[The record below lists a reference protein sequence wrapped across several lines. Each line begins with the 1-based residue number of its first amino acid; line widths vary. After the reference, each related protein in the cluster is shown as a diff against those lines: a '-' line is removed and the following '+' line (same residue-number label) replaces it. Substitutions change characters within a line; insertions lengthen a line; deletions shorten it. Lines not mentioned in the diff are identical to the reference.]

1 MTINN
6 IKVSESYSYDAYKD
20 LLNKL
25 FAENKT
31 TGENHSEAMMH
42 YAKMNIQ
49 RMKRWDKTVQLSS
62 EVIDVVAQINE
73 KQTWYVLTEGWCGDA
88 AQNLPFINKIAS
100 INEHIELKMILR
112 DENLEIMDQY
122 LTNGG
127 RSIPKLFA
135 LDAEGNEL
143 FQWGPRPAPV
153 QKMAVERKENP
164 ESISYEDY
172 NINAQKW
179 YNKDKGATVQNE
191 FTALISRLVL
201 QKL

>member
-6 IKVSESYSYDAYKD
+6 IKVTETYSYDSYKE
-20 LLNKL
+20 LINTL
-25 FAENKT
+25 FAEGKT
-31 TGENHSEAMMH
+31 TGDNHSEAMMH

-49 RMKRWDKTVQLSS
+49 RMKRWDKTVKLSP
-62 EVIDVVAQINE
+62 EVTAAIAQIDE

-88 AQNLPFINKIAS
+88 AQNLPFINKMAS
-100 INEHIELKMILR
+100 LNDHIELKMILR
-112 DENLEIMDQY
+112 DENLEIMDRY
-122 LTNGG
+122 LTDGG

-135 LDAEGNEL
+135 LDANGNEL

-153 QKMAVERKENP
+153 QKMAMDRKRNP

-179 YNKDKGATVQNE
+179 YNQDKGATVQNE
-191 FTALISRLVL
+191 FIALVSKLVPT
-201 QKL
+201 QS

>member
-6 IKVSESYSYDAYKD
+6 IKVSESYSYEAYKE
-20 LLNKL
+20 LINKL
-25 FAENKT
+25 FAEGKT

-49 RMKRWDKTVQLSS
+49 RMKRWDKTVQLDAKI
-62 EVIDVVAQINE
+62 IDVVSQINE

-88 AQNLPFINKIAS
+88 AQNLPFINKIAAL
-100 INEHIELKMILR
+100 NEHIELKMILR
-112 DENLEIMDQY
+112 DENLDIMDQY
-122 LTNGG
+122 LTDGG

-135 LDAEGNEL
+135 LDKNGNEL
-143 FQWGPRPAPV
+143 FQWGPRPTPV

-179 YNKDKGATVQNE
+179 YNQDKGVTIQNE
-191 FTALISRLVL
+191 FTVLISSLVL
-201 QKL
+201 QH